1 MTFFYLLNTVITI
14 AGIAGG
20 CLFLGL
26 CPGNR
31 LLRDRTKTDKDP
43 YLVLYM
49 FCLIIPPLLIL
60 FFTPRFFIYQAFSEP
75 LTLDLHV
82 DKL

>member
-1 MTFFYLLNTVITI
+1 MTFSYLLNTVITT
-14 AGIAGG
+14 AGIVGG

-31 LLRDRTKTDKDP
+31 LLRDKNS

-49 FCLIIPPLLIL
+49 FCLIIPLSQSSFLRLAFL
-60 FFTPRFFIYQAFSEP
+60 FIRAFSEP
-75 LTLDLHV
+75 LTLGLHV

>member
-31 LLRDRTKTDKDP
+31 LLRDRTKTRSGS
-43 YLVLYM
+43 VS
-49 FCLIIPPLLIL
+49 
-60 FFTPRFFIYQAFSEP
+60 RFIYVLPHYPPSPDP
-75 LTLDLHV
+75 LFYASLFYLSGF
-82 DKL
+82 L